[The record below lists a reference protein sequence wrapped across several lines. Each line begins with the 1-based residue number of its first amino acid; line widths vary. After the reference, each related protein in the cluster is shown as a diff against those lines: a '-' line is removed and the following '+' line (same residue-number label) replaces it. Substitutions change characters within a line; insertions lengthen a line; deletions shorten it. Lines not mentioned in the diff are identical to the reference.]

1 MEIEIEK
8 ENVFDRN
15 TSVACPGNLPCLSV
29 SPLPCPINHQSSS
42 AAASK
47 KVQAEEHK
55 TIVETTVHHSPM
67 KKEPPSTEL
76 QHSLPPTSSVTE
88 TDSTQIVP
96 PSKEGVSISSSPT
109 KNIKTK
115 ESSGVSVTE
124 NTTPADVSSLA
135 GGNQTRPSPSSYTE
149 ATTVVTTTP
158 PTTTTIVTPPKS
170 TALLPSPIII
180 TTPQKSLA
188 PSSGVKI
195 GPSLASSNIPQAP
208 YFVALSSIAN
218 PKLSIPVV
226 MTNAA
231 ARPKNP
237 VIATTSTATAASSKQ
252 GNLQFSTTIPT
263 TKVQTLQ
270 GVPLNN
276 LLKTLNSNSK
286 VLWMSPPILPQVRAS
301 KPTGVIPTSSS
312 ASSSHLTSSAQS
324 VSSILLPP
332 PSSYSSS
339 SLIPTQDKTTSMLF
353 SNTIALTTTVST
365 ASSSKCSPAE
375 SSTGT
380 KLILAGDTAVK
391 NLPGSSFET
400 RPVISSLDNNYITIQ
415 FNTNPTDVNQ
425 SAHSQKKVTVAG
437 DKIAPAKEGGPVI
450 SPFRVTPQGLVSIPS
465 RISPSSTSVQAT
477 AAQLCKTNS
486 TSSVPV
492 VHMSTGQ
499 QPTSGALSST
509 FKTLGKLPTGTGTAP
524 IILLSGTSV
533 ARTSAVITT
542 TTTPIK
548 KVASQ
553 QPQGLL
559 VPSSS
564 FSQSVVRPIST
575 EVKNIPNKTSL
586 LFLSPTTNSSNLVKG
601 AATSGG
607 KVVYASQ
614 PTTHNTVNASAST
627 VHTHVLASATSS
639 SLAGNPPTTK
649 VCFIQNP
656 PQVTDVQKTTVGTS
670 QPLKCS
676 VIGSNPSA
684 LTSSKQTYVLTTT
697 KNKGL
702 SLLPSHLVLK
712 PGSETRPDAMQ
723 SVLYKAAPNDNT
735 PTTQIVSSTTPSAP
749 AGLTL
754 APTRPMLLLK
764 NQKAPMI
771 VTNPIGINNPA
782 TSATPTQMQ
791 VLSSNKPT
799 QQTSAVS
806 TGKDTDN
813 STMSLQLQYANGH
826 LVLAPPAVRSA
837 LGNNVTG
844 GQKIFLKVL
853 PSTTASS
860 TIPTTNGPKIVN
872 GNSPLNIVSLTTPTT
887 PASSISNTCSS
898 FSTSAKATQE
908 QNTAQSSRP
917 VKTVENEKRIHGY
930 NKVKKSESAQP
941 ATVPL
946 IK

>member
-8 ENVFDRN
+8 ENVFDRSA
-15 TSVACPGNLPCLSV
+15 SVAYPGNSLPCLSV
-29 SPLPCPINHQSSS
+29 SPLPCPINNQLLATSQK
-42 AAASK
+42 A
-47 KVQAEEHK
+47 QAEEHK

-67 KKEPPSTEL
+67 KKEPPSTEA
-76 QHSLPPTSSVTE
+76 QPSLVPPCSTGE
-88 TDSTQIVP
+88 TDSTDSAQL
-96 PSKEGVSISSSPT
+96 SKEASGIGSSPAKHT
-109 KNIKTK
+109 KSR
-115 ESSGVSVTE
+115 ESSGVSVVE
-124 NTTPADVSSLA
+124 NTTPAVASSLA
-135 GGNQTRPSPSSYTE
+135 GGNQTGPSTSTYTE
-149 ATTVVTTTP
+149 AITA
-158 PTTTTIVTPPKS
+158 TTTITVPSKS
-170 TALLPSPIII
+170 TAPLLSPIII

-195 GPSLASSNIPQAP
+195 GPSLASSSVPQAP

-237 VIATTSTATAASSKQ
+237 VIATPSTAIATSSKQ
-252 GNLQFSTTIPT
+252 GNLQFSTTVPT

-286 VLWMSPPILPQVRAS
+286 VLWMSPPLLPQVRVS
-301 KPTGVIPTSSS
+301 KPTGVVPASSS
-312 ASSSHLTSSAQS
+312 ASSSHLTSPAQS

-332 PSSYSSS
+332 SSSSSS
-339 SLIPTQDKTTSMLF
+339 SLIATQDKTTSVLF
-353 SNTIALTTTVST
+353 SNAIALTTTVST
-365 ASSSKCSPAE
+365 ASSSKCSTTE
-375 SSTGT
+375 ISTGT
-380 KLILAGDTAVK
+380 KLILAGDTTVK
-391 NLPGSSFET
+391 NLPGSSLET

-415 FNTNPTDVNQ
+415 FNTNPTDISQ
-425 SAHSQKKVTVAG
+425 SAHTQKKVTGAA
-437 DKIAPAKEGGPVI
+437 DKSAPIKEGSPVI
-450 SPFRVTPQGLVSIPS
+450 SPFRVTPQGLVSISS

-477 AAQLCKTNS
+477 AAQLCKTNP

-509 FKTLGKLPTGTGTAP
+509 FKSLSKLPTGTGTAP

-533 ARTSAVITT
+533 ARTSAVITNT
-542 TTTPIK
+542 TAPIK
-548 KVASQ
+548 KVATQ

-559 VPSSS
+559 IPSSS
-564 FSQSVVRPIST
+564 FPQSVVRPLTT
-575 EVKNIPNKTSL
+575 EVKSIPNKTSL
-586 LFLSPTTNSSNLVKG
+586 LFLSPTANSSNLVK
-601 AATSGG
+601 AAGTSGS

-614 PTTHNTVNASAST
+614 PTTHNTANASVSA

-656 PQVTDVQKTTVGTS
+656 PQVTDVQKTTVGSS

-676 VIGSNPSA
+676 VISSNPSA

-712 PGSETRPDAMQ
+712 PGSESRPDAMP
-723 SVLYKAAPNDNT
+723 SVLYKAAPADNT
-735 PTTQIVSSTTPSAP
+735 PTTQIVSSTPPSAP

-754 APTRPMLLLK
+754 APTQPMLLLK

-771 VTNPIGINNPA
+771 VTNQIGINNPA
-782 TSATPTQMQ
+782 ASVTPTQMQ
-791 VLSSNKPT
+791 VLSSNKPP
-799 QQTSAVS
+799 QQTSLVS
-806 TGKDTDN
+806 TGKDNDN
-813 STMSLQLQYANGH
+813 STMSLQLQYSNGH
-826 LVLAPPAVRSA
+826 LVLAPPTVRST

-860 TIPTTNGPKIVN
+860 PISATNGPKVVN
-872 GNSPLNIVSLTTPTT
+872 GNSPLNIVSMTTSAT
-887 PASSISNTCSS
+887 PASTISNNTCSPLS
-898 FSTSAKATQE
+898 SSAKAVQE
-908 QNTAQSSRP
+908 QNATQSTKP

-930 NKVKKSESAQP
+930 NKVKKSESVQP
-941 ATVPL
+941 AIVPL